1 MAEHKTHHGRNIKRL
16 REILGIK
23 QEALAIE
30 LGSDW
35 SQKKISMLE
44 AKEEIDAP
52 LMEQVAKALKVPVK
66 AIEEFDEETTVNVVA
81 NTFNSNDS
89 STMNAVNPYCSFN
102 PIDKVV
108 ELYERMLKDKEEMIA
123 ELKALIKK

>member
-16 REILGIK
+16 REILGMK

-44 AKEEIDAP
+44 AKEEVDEK
-52 LMEQVAKALKVPVK
+52 LMEQVARALNVPVK
-66 AIEEFDEETTVNVVA
+66 AIEEFDEEATVYNIQNNYEGAQVTSSPVSA
-81 NTFNSNDS
+81 N
-89 STMNAVNPYCSFN
+89 YCSFN
-102 PIDKVV
+102 PIDKIV
-108 ELYERMLKDKEEMIA
+108 ELYERLLQSEKE
-123 ELKALIKK
+123 KVALLEKMGK

>member
-1 MAEHKTHHGRNIKRL
+1 MTTNAIAQNTNTHHGRNIKRL

-52 LMEQVAKALKVPVK
+52 LMEQVARALNVPVR
-66 AIEEFDEETTVNVVA
+66 AIEEFDEEATVYNY
-81 NTFNSNDS
+81 
-89 STMNAVNPYCSFN
+89 P
-102 PIDKVV
+102 
-108 ELYERMLKDKEEMIA
+108 EQL
-123 ELKALIKK
+123 